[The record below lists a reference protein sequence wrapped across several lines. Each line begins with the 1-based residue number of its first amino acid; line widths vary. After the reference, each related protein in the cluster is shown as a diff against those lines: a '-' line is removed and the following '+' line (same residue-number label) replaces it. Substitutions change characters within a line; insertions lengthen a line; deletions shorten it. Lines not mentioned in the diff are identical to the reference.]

1 MGFSKAQE
9 DRVIGQYC
17 LFKYMV
23 THWDYELIFMNMVI
37 NKQNLIV
44 IIPSVSFSE
53 PSVTW
58 FLLFLDAKITTS
70 F

>member
-58 FLLFLDAKITTS
+58 FLLFLNAKITTS